1 MKWTEFIGTMS
12 IILWMLEK
20 CVSKKVS
27 DWQWPVEGVL
37 AKRCGSQSLCQT
49 LQNHDHPWPIDN
61 SGESWWVIRGDG
73 HFPNL
78 ALGARTSR
86 PRMRLRPCCERERR
100 CSRNVLSCVYHV
112 LSRLSSWIKLH
123 TWWSGLYIDLVINY
137 FFAPLSA
144 TRRLLIY
151 SSINVNVECSL
162 GPSNCF
168 TLLFGVPFTN
178 HHQRAIEMILCQDVH
193 AEEQVHQTLAFLVP
207 SRILCKFAASPQ
219 PSHAWER
226 TRPRNERALIRWW

>member
-1 MKWTEFIGTMS
+1 MHTIAPSTFCRWSERS
-12 IILWMLEK
+12 SLAPSVLYCE
-20 CVSKKVS
+20 C
-27 DWQWPVEGVL
+27 VL

-86 PRMRLRPCCERERR
+86 PRMRLRPCCERERC
-100 CSRNVLSCVYHV
+100 CSRNVLSCVYHI
-112 LSRLSSWIKLH
+112 LSKLSSWIKLH

-144 TRRLLIY
+144 TPWQATDLF
-151 SSINVNVECSL
+151 IN
-162 GPSNCF
+162 
-168 TLLFGVPFTN
+168 
-178 HHQRAIEMILCQDVH
+178 
-193 AEEQVHQTLAFLVP
+193 
-207 SRILCKFAASPQ
+207 
-219 PSHAWER
+219 
-226 TRPRNERALIRWW
+226 